1 MNSIEIRKFKA
12 FKDKI
17 IVNFENK
24 NLLIYGE
31 NGSGK
36 TSIYEA
42 IKLVFIEKNLSAI
55 TSQTGTPEEDIQL
68 EKRFWESY
76 NNKINNEEFEILINN
91 TSHNNF
97 TVENYQ
103 TSWFPTMKYFITM
116 IL

>member
-42 IKLVFIEKNLSAI
+42 IKLVYREKL
-55 TSQTGTPEEDIQL
+55 
-68 EKRFWESY
+68 
-76 NNKINNEEFEILINN
+76 
-91 TSHNNF
+91 
-97 TVENYQ
+97 
-103 TSWFPTMKYFITM
+103 
-116 IL
+116 